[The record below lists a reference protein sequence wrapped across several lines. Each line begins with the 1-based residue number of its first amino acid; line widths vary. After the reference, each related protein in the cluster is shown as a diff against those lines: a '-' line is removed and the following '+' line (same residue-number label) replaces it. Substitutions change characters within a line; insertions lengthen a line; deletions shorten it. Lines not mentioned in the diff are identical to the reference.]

1 MKIRAAAFYAVSV
14 LLAAYLLVSC
24 QPLSLRDIIFED
36 QMTQLQAR
44 SIQSRAFEMT
54 DQIKAMR
61 AVITTLQ
68 DLDFVLNQADSR
80 LGVITAT
87 KLQTYQLYITVKVD
101 ELKSG
106 RTRVRVQLRAGISP
120 LVENVY
126 QEFFRSLEKNF
137 FLTAHY
143 VPIPKSFAP
152 EVPPWLTEKAAPP
165 TNKESDSSR
174 SAAISAVQVDKNEPW
189 T

>member
-68 DLDFVLNQADSR
+68 DLDWQFGKIKPQTRRCLRVYFA
-80 LGVITAT
+80 AH
-87 KLQTYQLYITVKVD
+87 KLA
-101 ELKSG
+101 S
-106 RTRVRVQLRAGISP
+106 
-120 LVENVY
+120 NVG
-126 QEFFRSLEKNF
+126 
-137 FLTAHY
+137 
-143 VPIPKSFAP
+143 
-152 EVPPWLTEKAAPP
+152 
-165 TNKESDSSR
+165 
-174 SAAISAVQVDKNEPW
+174 
-189 T
+189 